1 MVDLQMNSSQI
12 ACRIFRFDPSSA
24 EEPTY
29 EEYLVPRTPNMRV
42 LDVLNWIYERK
53 SSFGYRWYCGTK
65 KCGECAI
72 MVNGIPI
79 LGCWEP
85 APDGMICEPLSNFP
99 IIRDLVVDTAPY
111 EATIMKLQPLLR
123 RSARPRFPE
132 KLSHATMV
140 RAHRLS
146 KCIECNVCTAA
157 VPANDIDSEGIQWE
171 GYSGPAALVRF
182 ARFVLDPRD
191 EMDRSHLGA
200 SAGLKDFPLFS
211 GLGTICP
218 QGIDIIND
226 ALIPAYIQLFGAET
240 RTTTELHS
248 TTPFIMAQKWNAFVR
263 LTDHQ
268 KTILLQNRKIEAV
281 NVPGVKEAYKFVE
294 SLGKGP

>member
-1 MVDLQMNSSQI
+1 VVNLQTNSSEI
-12 ACRIFRFDPSSA
+12 ACRIFRFDPSA
-24 EEPTY
+24 AVGPTY
-29 EEYLVPRTPNMRV
+29 EEYLVPRKPNMRV

-72 MVNGIPI
+72 MVNGFPM
-79 LGCWEP
+79 LACWEP
-85 APDGMICEPLSNFP
+85 APDGMTCEPLSNFP

-123 RSARPRFPE
+123 RSTRPRFPE
-132 KLSHATMV
+132 KLRHSIMES
-140 RAHRLS
+140 AHRLS

-157 VPANDIDSEGIQWE
+157 VSANEFDSEGIRWE

-191 EMDRSHLGA
+191 EMARRDLGI

-211 GLGTICP
+211 ILETICP
-218 QGIDIIND
+218 QGINIVED
-226 ALIPAYIQLFGAET
+226 ALRPAYAQLFGAEN
-240 RTTTELHS
+240 RATTELHS
-248 TTPFIMAQKWNAFVR
+248 TAPFIMARKWSAFVR
-263 LTDHQ
+263 LSQHQ
-268 KTILLQNRKIEAV
+268 RDILLRNRKFEQV
-281 NVPGVKEAYKFVE
+281 NVPGVKEVYKFVE
-294 SLGKGP
+294 S